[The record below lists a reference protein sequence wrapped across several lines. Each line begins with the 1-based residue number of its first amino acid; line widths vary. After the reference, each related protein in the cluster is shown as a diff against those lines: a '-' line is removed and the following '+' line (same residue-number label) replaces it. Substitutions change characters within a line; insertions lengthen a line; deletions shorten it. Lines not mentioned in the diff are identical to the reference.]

1 MSDPAPRRPERAPAP
16 GLNWTGHLATFFERY
31 GALVALLLLFGWNAL
46 FAENAAVF
54 RKPENLRNI
63 LNQNAATGIVAVG
76 MTLVIVAG
84 GIDLAVGSVMA
95 LAAAVALLAINAGI
109 AAGLSEGVAVAG
121 GLGIGLLTG
130 LACGIVNGLLVTVGR
145 LPAFIATLGGLVAYR
160 SITLALADAGE
171 IRSDSQEVLS
181 SIGRGGVPVIPGTWL
196 ESGRTLTFTWNIVL
210 FFLVAALGSILLA
223 RTRYGRHL
231 VAVGGNETAARYS
244 AIPVDLVRLGA
255 FTLMGLCAAVAGLMQ
270 AARMNSV
277 SSSQLG
283 LQMELDAIAA
293 VVIGG
298 TSMAGGKGRVWG
310 TVIGVLIL
318 AIINNMLVVAG
329 VSVHWQG
336 FVKGVIIILAVLIQ
350 RGRRS

>member
-1 MSDPAPRRPERAPAP
+1 MVNGQGIERGEVMAPRVPWSA
-16 GLNWTGHLATFFERY
+16 HLASFFERY
-31 GALVALLLLFGWNAL
+31 GALVALGVLLVWNVF
-46 FAENAAVF
+46 FAQNAEVF
-54 RKPENLRNI
+54 RRPENLRNL

-95 LAAAVALLAINAGI
+95 LVAAVALLTTNALIGSGVGEGAAVALGFGAGI
-109 AAGLSEGVAVAG
+109 ATA
-121 GLGIGLLTG
+121 
-130 LACGIVNGLLVTVGR
+130 LACGLINGLLVTVGR

-171 IRSDSQEVLS
+171 IRSQSTSILS
-181 SIGRGGVPVIPGTWL
+181 AIGRGGIPILPGSWL
-196 ESGRTLTFTWNIVL
+196 ASGRTLYFTWNVIL
-210 FFLVAALGSILLA
+210 FLVVAIAGQVLLA
-223 RTRYGRHL
+223 RSRLGRHL
-231 VAVGGNETAARYS
+231 TAVGGNETAARYS
-244 AIPVDLVRLGA
+244 AIAVDRVRLTA
-255 FTLMGLCAAVAGLMQ
+255 FVLVGLCAGLAGLTQ
-270 AARMNSV
+270 VARMNSV

-310 TVIGVLIL
+310 TVVGVLIL
-318 AIINNMLVVAG
+318 AIINNMLVVAD

-350 RGRRS
+350 RGRRR